1 MKSAAQ
7 HVGCVALEYPALRD
21 RLARL
26 KTEQPDRNRT
36 VKPGKAAAA
45 GGAPVGAGLTA
56 RFRSGKDYP
65 SDQGRIGPVRPSF
78 HKDVISTH

>member
-1 MKSAAQ
+1 MKGATQ
-7 HVGCVALEYPALRD
+7 HVGCVALDYPALTD
-21 RLARL
+21 CLARL

-56 RFRSGKDYP
+56 RFRSGKGYP
-65 SDQGRIGPVRPSF
+65 SDQGGMGPVRPSF
-78 HKDVISTH
+78 HKDIMLPH